1 MAKYRQ
7 IHIEFWQDGFVLDLT
22 PEEKYFYLYL
32 MTNSKTTQCGIYELP
47 KRIIETETGYNRET
61 VDKLLQRFT
70 DYGKIIYHEPTKE
83 IMILN
88 WIKFNWINSPKV
100 ISLIKKELA
109 NVKNPDYIKVFKEKC
124 IEYGYG
130 IDTVSIDLGEEREL
144 RKRTKK
150 EKEKKEGEEK
160 NKDHASKIKDL
171 LPAFSSINKFNQL
184 NKEYWDVI
192 RETRKTGSVAKS
204 VIYNNMVKWK
214 KYDPVVVEYALK
226 EHIAQHKGKKEEY
239 TVGIMRN
246 TSKEEAEKV
255 LAEGRQNSFKAINGG
270 RQHETRQSSYES
282 DYSQYDFSQGGDL

>member
-1 MAKYRQ
+1 MDKFA
-7 IHIEFWQDGFVLDLT
+7 EG
-22 PEEKYFYLYL
+22 YFSY
-32 MTNSKTTQCGIYELP
+32 
-47 KRIIETETGYNRET
+47 
-61 VDKLLQRFT
+61 
-70 DYGKIIYHEPTKE
+70 
-83 IMILN
+83 
-88 WIKFNWINSPKV
+88 
-100 ISLIKKELA
+100 KKELA

-282 DYSQYDFSQGGDL
+282 DYSQYDFSRGGDL